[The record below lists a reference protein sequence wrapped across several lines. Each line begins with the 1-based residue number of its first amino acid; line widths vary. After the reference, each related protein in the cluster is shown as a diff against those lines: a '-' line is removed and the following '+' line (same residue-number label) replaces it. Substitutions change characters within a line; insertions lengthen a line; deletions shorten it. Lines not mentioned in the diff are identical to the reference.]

1 MDSLASWKVPFDGY
15 AVCYLVKSY
24 LDAEKKN
31 IWHFKNNFPGS
42 DWLPS
47 FIKRHKLTKRIADN
61 VKSSKALV
69 NEEVINKYFDHLQ
82 NSVKDILA
90 TNICNYDEANITDD
104 TGAKVVITHRG
115 HNRVERVV
123 HHSKSSISVMFA
135 GRADGDYLLPM
146 VVYKAENIC
155 EEWCHGGPID
165 TVYSSTKSRWF
176 DTEQFEM

>member
-1 MDSLASWKVPFDGY
+1 M
-15 AVCYLVKSY
+15 
-24 LDAEKKN
+24 
-31 IWHFKNNFPGS
+31 
-42 DWLPS
+42 
-47 FIKRHKLTKRIADN
+47 
-61 VKSSKALV
+61 
-69 NEEVINKYFDHLQ
+69 INKYFDHLQ

-104 TGAKVVITHRG
+104 TGAKIVITRRG
-115 HNRVERVV
+115 RNRVERVV

-146 VVYKAENIC
+146 VVYKAGNIC

-176 DTEQFEM
+176 DTKQFEI